1 MQKLRNQTEPQG
13 QSYLAI
19 DNDGAVDV
27 GAEDGLA
34 QGVEVTLQGGGG
46 VADRDAVVGEAGEL
60 LLQLLDD
67 VMKGDQFLDLDLGFL
82 LGDVSDLDLT
92 TVLLGALLENLDEL
106 GLLGF
111 DTGACDI
118 IDCTLSSDSQIHTGT
133 TTTETSLRSGEK
145 NCKKTQKENCW
156 GCFSRRAK
164 RDFSEFF
171 RISVLT
177 KVLLFDTFTRGRQR
191 QTIFC
196 FT

>member
-1 MQKLRNQTEPQG
+1 MQKLRNQFEPQG

-145 NCKKTQKENCW
+145 NCKKNSKRKLL
-156 GCFSRRAK
+156 GVFFST
-164 RDFSEFF
+164 SEARFF
-171 RISVLT
+171 RIFQNFSVE
-177 KVLLFDTFTRGRQR
+177 KS
-191 QTIFC
+191 IAI
-196 FT
+196 